1 MLNLQQVALRSTGVA
16 AYVLLEARGIAGFFS
31 DNAFL
36 MLPGREYTVDFRLRD
51 SSSTVTPEQFQ
62 AVLSL
67 RSLSDVAT
75 VATGPAAADKEAD
88 VWMAEGRREVQ
99 GLRGAQAYRG
109 RA

>member
-1 MLNLQQVALRSTGVA
+1 MA
-16 AYVLLEARGIAGFFS
+16 AYVLLEAQGIAGFFS

-36 MLPGREYTVDFRLRD
+36 MLPGREYSIDFRLRD
-51 SSSTVTPEQFQ
+51 PSSPVTPEQFK

-75 VATGPAAADKEAD
+75 AATGPVAADKEAD
-88 VWMAEGRREVQ
+88 VWMAEERREVQ